1 MKAGGLLAGGRRAVP
16 FVFNPLGILVVTR
29 KEELVPMKNFLF
41 WDFIYFYTERILER
55 ISGGSW
61 TLGNF
66 SWRGETSEEAGVR
79 SPGEKWR
86 PETSD
91 VTNPQH

>member
-66 SWRGETSEEAGVR
+66 SWREGDQRGSWCSEPQREVETG
-79 SPGEKWR
+79 
-86 PETSD
+86 D
-91 VTNPQH
+91 L